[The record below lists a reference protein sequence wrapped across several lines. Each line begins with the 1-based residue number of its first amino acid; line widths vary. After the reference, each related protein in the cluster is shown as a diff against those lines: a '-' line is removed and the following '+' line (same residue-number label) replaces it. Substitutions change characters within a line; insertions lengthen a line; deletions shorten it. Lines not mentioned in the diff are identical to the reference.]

1 MCAAME
7 VEAADFAEAV
17 TTALNEDP
25 GSLVWAKVMNPR
37 KASQSGS
44 LASQSCKVLAAQT
57 LAKEGPASLDE
68 PRPSTSGM
76 QESPTIPAISFYGAR
91 ATIQK
96 SSSTTDAAQSNCSIE
111 LPSLSIRSVDLRS
124 RLRLRAGFNFE
135 RSWRRQAQHCGNLQ
149 GLKN

>member
-1 MCAAME
+1 MPRRAKKIRHLYKGQKRVQPAME

-96 SSSTTDAAQSNCSIE
+96 SSSTTDAAKSNSSEGLQFNDSI
-111 LPSLSIRSVDLRS
+111 D
-124 RLRLRAGFNFE
+124 FE
-135 RSWRRQAQHCGNLQ
+135 
-149 GLKN
+149 